1 LLEASAMKRVTMAT
15 SVLILATLST
25 LAHAESADGENT
37 ALDPDR
43 AFQLSAIGAA
53 APAAVAGVGALM
65 VLASGG
71 SGASRDTGLDV
82 VLVGQL
88 VGLVT
93 PSIGEFYGRQIV
105 TGGMAM
111 RVGGLIV
118 ETVGLFDYYN
128 TGSGDCATLGSAC
141 HHPAGTYAMIVG
153 GAALYAGGMLYDV
166 IRARDVA
173 SSWNRRH
180 DVMVVPTALRTQGS
194 VTPGVALALT
204 F

>member
-1 LLEASAMKRVTMAT
+1 MKPMTLTT
-15 SVLILATLST
+15 SVLLLATLST
-25 LAHAESADGENT
+25 LAHAEPAADEP
-37 ALDPDR
+37 ALDPDK
-43 AFQLSAIGAA
+43 AFELSAIGAA
-53 APAAVAGVGALM
+53 APAAAAGLGALM

-71 SGASRDTGLDV
+71 SGSTRDNGLE
-82 VLVGQL
+82 LVMISQL

-93 PSIGEFYGRQIV
+93 PSIGELYGHQIG

-111 RVGGLIV
+111 RVGGLLV

-128 TGSGDCATLGSAC
+128 TGIGDCAELGPSC
-141 HHPAGTYAMIVG
+141 HHPAATYALIIG
-153 GAALYAGGMLYDV
+153 GAALYVGGMLYDV
-166 IRARDVA
+166 VGARETA

-180 DVMVVPTALRTQGS
+180 DVMLVPTALKTQGA

>member
-1 LLEASAMKRVTMAT
+1 MKPRTT
-15 SVLILATLST
+15 TISVLLLATLST
-25 LAHAESADGENT
+25 LASAEPAEGELSAS
-37 ALDPDR
+37 LDPDT
-43 AFQLSAIGAA
+43 AFALSAIGAA
-53 APAAVAGVGALM
+53 VPAAAAGVGALM

-71 SGASRDTGLDV
+71 SGATRDNGLGV
-82 VLVGQL
+82 VMVSQL

-93 PSIGEFYGRQIV
+93 PSIGELYSRQIV

-111 RVGGLIV
+111 RVGGLLV

-128 TGSGDCATLGSAC
+128 NEIGDCVDLGPGC

-166 IRARDVA
+166 VRARDAA

-180 DVMVVPTALRTQGS
+180 DVLVVPTALKTQGS

>member
-1 LLEASAMKRVTMAT
+1 MKTIAM
-15 SVLILATLST
+15 SVLLLAARSA
-25 LAHAESADGENT
+25 LAQATPADGEP
-37 ALDPDR
+37 AEPLDPDT
-43 AFQLSAIGAA
+43 AFELSAIGAA

-71 SGASRDTGLDV
+71 SGATRDDGLGV
-82 VLVGQL
+82 VMVSQL
-88 VGLVT
+88 VGLIT
-93 PSIGEFYGRQIV
+93 PSIGEFYSRQIV

-111 RVGGLIV
+111 RVGGLLV

-128 TGSGDCATLGSAC
+128 TGIGDCSSLGPEC
-141 HHPAGTYAMIVG
+141 HHPAGTYALIIG
-153 GAALYAGGMLYDV
+153 GAALYAGGMIYDV
-166 IRARDVA
+166 VRARDAA

-180 DVMVVPTALRTQGS
+180 DVMVVPTALKTQAS

>member
-1 LLEASAMKRVTMAT
+1 MKLMTMAT

-25 LAHAESADGENT
+25 VAQAESAEST
-37 ALDPDR
+37 TPLDPDE
-43 AFQLSAIGAA
+43 AFELSAIGAA

-71 SGASRDTGLDV
+71 SGATRDNGLGV
-82 VLVGQL
+82 VMVSQL

-93 PSIGEFYGRQIV
+93 PSIGELYSRQFV

-111 RVGGLIV
+111 RVGGLLV

-128 TGSGDCATLGSAC
+128 TGIGDCATLGPEC

-166 IRARDVA
+166 VGARDA
-173 SSWNRRH
+173 AGSWNRRH
-180 DVMVVPTALRTQGS
+180 DVMVVPTALKTQGS

>member
-1 LLEASAMKRVTMAT
+1 MKPMTMT
-15 SVLILATLST
+15 TTCVLVLATLST
-25 LAHAESADGENT
+25 LAHAAPAEVEPT
-37 ALDPDR
+37 ASLDPDE
-43 AFQLSAIGAA
+43 AFELSAIGAA

-71 SGASRDTGLDV
+71 SGASSDDGLV
-82 VLVGQL
+82 VVMISQL
-88 VGLVT
+88 VGLIT
-93 PSIGEFYGRQIV
+93 PSIGEFYSRQIL

-111 RVGGLIV
+111 RVGGLLV

-128 TGSGDCATLGSAC
+128 TGIGDCADLGPDC
-141 HHPAGTYAMIVG
+141 HHPASTYAMIVG

-166 IRARDVA
+166 FSARDAA

-180 DVMVVPTALRTQGS
+180 DVVVLPTALKTQGS
-194 VTPGVALALT
+194 ITPGVALALT